1 MDKFDLYRDIATRTG
16 GEVYVGVV
24 GPVRTGK
31 STFIKEFMSK
41 VALEGIENPDA
52 RQRAVDE
59 LPQSA
64 DGKTIMTTQPK
75 FVPNEAVKVSFGDNI
90 NVKLRLVDCVGYMV
104 DGALGGVEDGRE
116 RMVRTPWSDDEM
128 PFSKAA
134 EIGTD
139 KVIRDHSTIG
149 VVVTTDGS
157 FTDITRAEYVEAEEK
172 VVAEMKK
179 TGKPFA
185 ILLNVKEPRDTSLQS
200 LKNELESKYNAPVIV
215 TNALKMDEEE
225 IAEIMES
232 ILLEFDAK
240 TVDFTLPKW
249 VQALDVDNFV
259 VKELVDI
266 ARKYGEV
273 LCKMKD
279 YDKIDDYFETAEY
292 WDMPTSVN
300 LDAGTGRIT
309 VNVAPKQGV
318 FVKVLNSECGLE
330 IEDDFELY
338 LTINQMAKSREKTMR
353 ILEALDQVDRLGYGI
368 VAPDKKDMQLKE
380 PEIIRQGQQYGV
392 KLSASAPALHI
403 MKIDVE
409 TEVSPIVG
417 TEQQSEELV
426 SGMLADFDDNKQA
439 IWDTNIFGRSLSSL
453 VADGINNKLVS
464 VPADAQSKLRRTMGR
479 IINEGKGGVICILL

>member
-41 VALEGIENPDA
+41 LALDGIENPDA
-52 RQRAVDE
+52 RQRAIDE

-75 FVPNEAVKVSFGDNI
+75 FVPNEAVKVCLGDNV

-104 DGALGGVEDGRE
+104 EGALGGVEDGRE
-116 RMVRTPWSDDEM
+116 RMVRTPWSEEEM

-157 FTDITRAEYVEAEEK
+157 FTDITREEYLTAEEK
-172 VVAEMKK
+172 VVGEMKK

-185 ILLNVKEPRDTSLQS
+185 ILLNVMDPKNESAWS
-200 LKNELESKYNAPVIV
+200 LKEALEEKYNAPVIV

-240 TVDFTLPKW
+240 IVDFTLPKW
-249 VQALDVDNFV
+249 VQALDHDNFV

-266 ARKYGEV
+266 AKRYGEI

-279 YDKIDDYFETAEY
+279 YEKLDDFFDGAEY
-292 WDMPTSVN
+292 WSLPTSVS
-300 LDAGTGRIT
+300 LDAGTGRIS
-309 VNVAPKQGV
+309 VVVAPKQDV

-338 LTINQMAKSREKTMR
+338 LTINQMAKSREKTAR
-353 ILEALDQVDRLGYGI
+353 IMEALEQVDRLGYGM
-368 VAPDKKDMQLKE
+368 VAPDKEDMELKE

-403 MKIDVE
+403 MKINVE

-426 SGMLADFDDNKQA
+426 SGMLGDFGENKQA
-439 IWDTNIFGRSLSSL
+439 IWETNIFGRSLSSL
-453 VADGINNKLVS
+453 VQDGINNKLMS
-464 VPADAQSKLRRTMGR
+464 VPADAESKLRRTMGR
-479 IINEGKGGVICILL
+479 IVNEGKGGVICILL

>member
-185 ILLNVKEPRDTSLQS
+185 ILLNVKEPNDTSSQS
-200 LKNELESKYNAPVIV
+200 LKEELESKYNAPVIV

>member
-41 VALEGIENPDA
+41 LALDGIENPDA
-52 RQRAVDE
+52 RQRAIDE

-75 FVPNEAVKVSFGDNI
+75 FVPNEAVKVCLGDNV

-104 DGALGGVEDGRE
+104 EGALGGVEDGRE
-116 RMVRTPWSDDEM
+116 RMVRTPWSEEEM

-157 FTDITRAEYVEAEEK
+157 FTDITREEYSTAEEK
-172 VVAEMKK
+172 VVGEMKK

-185 ILLNVKEPRDTSLQS
+185 ILLNVKDPKNESAWS
-200 LKNELESKYNAPVIV
+200 LKEALEEKYNAPVIV

-240 TVDFTLPKW
+240 IVDFTLPKW
-249 VQALDVDNFV
+249 VQALDHDNFV

-266 ARKYGEV
+266 AKRYGEI

-279 YDKIDDYFETAEY
+279 YEKLDDFFDGAEY
-292 WDMPTSVN
+292 WSLPTSVS
-300 LDAGTGRIT
+300 LDAGTGRIS
-309 VNVAPKQGV
+309 VAVAPKQDV

-338 LTINQMAKSREKTMR
+338 LTINQMAKSREKTAR
-353 ILEALDQVDRLGYGI
+353 IVEALEQVDRLGYGI
-368 VAPDKKDMQLKE
+368 VAPDKEDMELKE

-403 MKIDVE
+403 MKINVE

-426 SGMLADFDDNKQA
+426 SGMLGDFGENKQA
-439 IWDTNIFGRSLSSL
+439 IWETNIFGRSLSSL
-453 VADGINNKLVS
+453 VQDGINNKLMS
-464 VPADAQSKLRRTMGR
+464 VPADAESKLRRTISR

>member
-185 ILLNVKEPRDTSLQS
+185 ILLNVKEPRDTSLQP

-240 TVDFTLPKW
+240 TVDFILPKW

>member
-41 VALEGIENPDA
+41 LALDGIENPDA
-52 RQRAVDE
+52 RQRAIDE

-75 FVPNEAVKVSFGDNI
+75 FVPNEAVKVCLGDNV

-104 DGALGGVEDGRE
+104 EGALGGVEDGRE
-116 RMVRTPWSDDEM
+116 RMVRTPWSEEEM

-157 FTDITRAEYVEAEEK
+157 FTDITREEYLTAEEK
-172 VVAEMKK
+172 VVGEMKK

-185 ILLNVKEPRDTSLQS
+185 ILLNVKDPKNESAWS
-200 LKNELESKYNAPVIV
+200 LKEALEEKYNAPVIV

-240 TVDFTLPKW
+240 IVDFTLPKW
-249 VQALDVDNFV
+249 VQALDHDNFV

-266 ARKYGEV
+266 AKRYGEI

-279 YDKIDDYFETAEY
+279 YEKLDDFFDGAEY
-292 WDMPTSVN
+292 WSLPTSVS
-300 LDAGTGRIT
+300 LDAGTGRIS
-309 VNVAPKQGV
+309 VVVAPKQDV

-338 LTINQMAKSREKTMR
+338 LTINQMAKSREKTAR
-353 ILEALDQVDRLGYGI
+353 IMEALEQVDRLGYGI
-368 VAPDKKDMQLKE
+368 VAPDKEDMELKE

-403 MKIDVE
+403 MKINVE

-426 SGMLADFDDNKQA
+426 SGMLGDFGENKQA
-439 IWDTNIFGRSLSSL
+439 IWETNIFGRSLSSL
-453 VADGINNKLVS
+453 VQDGINNKLMS
-464 VPADAQSKLRRTMGR
+464 VPADAESKLRRTMGR

>member
-172 VVAEMKK
+172 VIAEMKK

-185 ILLNVKEPRDTSLQS
+185 ILLNVKEPSDTSSQS

>member
-41 VALEGIENPDA
+41 LALDGIENPDA
-52 RQRAVDE
+52 RQRAIDE

-75 FVPNEAVKVSFGDNI
+75 FVPNEAVKVCLGDNV

-104 DGALGGVEDGRE
+104 EGALGGVEDGRE
-116 RMVRTPWSDDEM
+116 RMVRTPWSEEEM

-157 FTDITRAEYVEAEEK
+157 FTDITREEYLTAEEK
-172 VVAEMKK
+172 VVSEMKK

-185 ILLNVKEPRDTSLQS
+185 ILLNVKDPKNESAWS
-200 LKNELESKYNAPVIV
+200 LKEALEEKYNAPVIV

-240 TVDFTLPKW
+240 IVDFTLPKC
-249 VQALDVDNFV
+249 VQALDHDNFV

-266 ARKYGEV
+266 AKRYGEI

-279 YDKIDDYFETAEY
+279 YEKLDDFFDGAEY
-292 WDMPTSVN
+292 WSLPTSVS
-300 LDAGTGRIT
+300 LDAGTGRIS
-309 VNVAPKQGV
+309 VVVAPKQDV

-338 LTINQMAKSREKTMR
+338 LTINQMAKSREKTAR
-353 ILEALDQVDRLGYGI
+353 IIEALEQVDRLGYGI
-368 VAPDKKDMQLKE
+368 VAPDKEDMELKE

-403 MKIDVE
+403 MKINVE

-426 SGMLADFDDNKQA
+426 SGMLGDFGENKQA
-439 IWDTNIFGRSLSSL
+439 IWETNIFGRSLSSL
-453 VADGINNKLVS
+453 VQDGINNKLMS
-464 VPADAQSKLRRTMGR
+464 VPADAESKLRRTMGR

>member
-41 VALEGIENPDA
+41 IALEGIENLDA

-75 FVPNEAVKVSFGDNI
+75 FVPNEAVKVCLGDNI

-104 DGALGGVEDGRE
+104 AGALGGVEDGRE

-157 FTDITRAEYVEAEEK
+157 FTDITRAEYQGAEEK
-172 VVAEMKK
+172 VVEEMKK

-185 ILLNVKEPRDTSLQS
+185 ILLNVKEPKSPSATE
-200 LKNELESKYNAPVIV
+200 LKNILETKYNAPVIV
-215 TNALKMDEEE
+215 TNALNMDEEE
-225 IAEIMES
+225 IAEIIES
-232 ILLEFDAK
+232 ILLEFDVK
-240 TVDFTLPKW
+240 IVDFSLPKW
-249 VQALDVDNFV
+249 VQALDADNFV
-259 VKELVDI
+259 VRELLDI
-266 ARKYGEV
+266 AEKYGEV

-279 YDKIDDYFETAEY
+279 YEKIDKFFDDAEY
-292 WDMPTSVN
+292 WDAPTSVS
-300 LDAGTGRIT
+300 LDAGTGRIA
-309 VNVAPKQGV
+309 VEVAPKAGV

-330 IEDDFELY
+330 IEDDYELY
-338 LTINQMAKSREKTMR
+338 LTINQMAKSREKTAR
-353 ILEALDQVDRLGYGI
+353 IVEALEQVDRLGYGI
-368 VAPDKKDMQLKE
+368 VAPDKEDMELKE

-403 MKIDVE
+403 MKIDVD

-417 TEQQSEELV
+417 TEQQSEELIN
-426 SGMLADFDDNKQA
+426 SMLGDFGENRQA
-439 IWDTNIFGRSLSSL
+439 IWETNIFGRSLSSL
-453 VADGINNKLVS
+453 VADGINNKLMS
-464 VPADAQSKLRRTMGR
+464 VPADAQTKIRRTMGR
-479 IINEGKGGVICILL
+479 IVNEGKGGVICILL

>member
-185 ILLNVKEPRDTSLQS
+185 ILLNVKEPSDTSLQP

-338 LTINQMAKSREKTMR
+338 LTINQMAKSREKTMG
-353 ILEALDQVDRLGYGI
+353 ILEALDQVERLGYGI

>member
-200 LKNELESKYNAPVIV
+200 LKEELESKYNAPVIV

-249 VQALDVDNFV
+249 VQALDVDNYV

-279 YDKIDDYFETAEY
+279 YDKIDDFFETAEY

-353 ILEALDQVDRLGYGI
+353 ILEALDQVERLGYGI
-368 VAPDKKDMQLKE
+368 VAPDKNDMQLKE

>member
-104 DGALGGVEDGRE
+104 DGALGGVEEGRE

-185 ILLNVKEPRDTSLQS
+185 ILLNVKEPRDTSSQS
-200 LKNELESKYNAPVIV
+200 LKEELESKYNAPVIV

-353 ILEALDQVDRLGYGI
+353 ILEALDQVERLGYGI

>member
-185 ILLNVKEPRDTSLQS
+185 ILLNVKEPNDTSSQS
-200 LKNELESKYNAPVIV
+200 LKEELESKYNAPVIV

-292 WDMPTSVN
+292 WDRPTSVN

>member
-185 ILLNVKEPRDTSLQS
+185 ILLNVKEPNDTSSQS
-200 LKNELESKYNAPVIV
+200 LKEELESKYNAPVIV

-292 WDMPTSVN
+292 WDRPTSVN

-353 ILEALDQVDRLGYGI
+353 ILEALDQVERLGYGI
-368 VAPDKKDMQLKE
+368 VAPDKNDMQLKE

>member
-41 VALEGIENPDA
+41 IALEGIENPDA

-75 FVPNEAVKVSFGDNI
+75 FVPNEAVKVRLGDNV

-104 DGALGGVEDGRE
+104 EGALGGVEDGRE
-116 RMVRTPWSDDEM
+116 RMVRTPWNADEI

-149 VVVTTDGS
+149 IVVTTDGS
-157 FTDITRAEYVEAEEK
+157 FTDITREEYQSAEEK
-172 VVAEMKK
+172 VVKEMKN

-185 ILLNVKEPRDTSLQS
+185 ILLNVKDPQS
-200 LKNELESKYNAPVIV
+200 QSADELKTALESKYNAPVIV
-215 TNALKMDEEE
+215 TNALNISEEE
-225 IAEIMES
+225 IADIMES

-240 TVDFTLPKW
+240 TVDFSLPKW
-249 VQALDVDNFV
+249 VQVLDVDNFV

-266 ARKYGEV
+266 ARKYGEI

-279 YDKIDDYFETAEY
+279 YEKIDTYFENAEF
-292 WDMPTSVN
+292 WDMPTSVS
-300 LDAGTGRIT
+300 LDAGTGRISVT
-309 VNVAPKQGV
+309 VAPKEGV

-338 LTINQMAKSREKTMR
+338 LAINQMAKTREKTAR
-353 ILEALDQVDRLGYGI
+353 IMDALEQVDRLGYGI
-368 VAPDKKDMQLKE
+368 VAPDKNDMELKE

-426 SGMLADFDDNKQA
+426 SSMLGEFGENRQA
-439 IWDTNIFGRSLSSL
+439 IWQTNIFGRSLSSL

-479 IINEGKGGVICILL
+479 IVNEGKGGVICILL

>member
-41 VALEGIENPDA
+41 IALDGIENPDA

-75 FVPNEAVKVSFGDNI
+75 FVPNEAVKVCLGDNI

-116 RMVRTPWSDDEM
+116 RMVRTPWSEDEM

-157 FTDITRAEYVEAEEK
+157 FTDITRDEYQSAEEK

-185 ILLNVKEPRDTSLQS
+185 ILLNVKDTESKAVEA
-200 LKNELESKYNAPVIV
+200 LKDSLESKYNAPVII
-215 TNALKMDEEE
+215 TNALKIDEEE
-225 IAEIMES
+225 IANIMES

-240 TVDFTLPKW
+240 IVDFALPKW
-249 VQALDVDNFV
+249 VQALSSDNFV
-259 VKELVDI
+259 VKELIDI
-266 ARKYGEV
+266 AKKFGET

-279 YDKIDDYFETAEY
+279 YKGLDEFFEGAEY
-292 WDMPTSVN
+292 WDIPTAVN
-300 LDAGTGRIT
+300 LDAGTGRIS

-338 LTINQMAKSREKTMR
+338 LTINQMAKSREKTSH
-353 ILEALDQVDRLGYGI
+353 ILKALEQVESVGYGI
-368 VAPDKKDMQLKE
+368 VVPDKGDMQLKE

-417 TEQQSEELV
+417 TEQQSEELI

-453 VADGINNKLVS
+453 VQDGINNKLIS
-464 VPADAQSKLRRTMGR
+464 VPADAQAKLRKTMGR
-479 IINEGKGGVICILL
+479 IINEGKGGIICILL